1 MTEAHNPNDAIL
13 IQALK
18 DLAPEPSRRDSRF
31 ELAIQERLE
40 KAILRENI
48 ISVAFWGIVSIVIG
62 FAVMPLIAPY
72 LHAIPTAWVMM
83 VAITT
88 STVYALYIL
97 ERTTKDSM
105 VLAFHMASRAMP
117 FRLVEESLP

>member
-97 ERTTKDSM
+97 ERTQGM
-105 VLAFHMASRAMP
+105 VSRVISW
-117 FRLVEESLP
+117 F